1 MSAAVAAVTTK
12 VCVFPWFFAFFFL
25 ACEMPLESR
34 YYKLLMKS
42 AGNIWLSGYAGLER
56 SFSGVLGYGYKTYLS
71 VLRLVGKMF

>member
-1 MSAAVAAVTTK
+1 
-12 VCVFPWFFAFFFL
+12 
-25 ACEMPLESR
+25 MPLESR

-71 VLRLVGKMF
+71 VLRWVGKMF